1 MRWLDNLIPLH
12 ARLNERQLAG
22 WTPSAI
28 AEQGLGCRLLADVA
42 IPLPDGT
49 KLGADVY
56 TPART
61 GRYPVIL
68 QFAAYNLDLHTAGV
82 PKGSNEIGAPRIA
95 TDRGYAQAIVTARG
109 VGRSQG
115 RLQPWLCE
123 QEIDDHFACIAW
135 AAKQP
140 WSNGDVCLFG
150 TSYYGMNQPAIAAR
164 RPPALRAFFANAICT
179 DYRRQ
184 LFRYG
189 GVFNADFLSLW
200 LGANFTPGAMRRKV
214 PPIVRAAL
222 SHLLNRP
229 WLWRYLL
236 QPRIDRIMQSFKQR
250 RVTPEVLPWYVAL
263 MTDAPETIVPP
274 ISEGPASSLHQIEVP
289 FVVVQNRGLVALHQ
303 FGAYELY
310 ERAGANR
317 KWLIVGPPEYELP
330 VYSWQLEALAFFD
343 YAVKGIDNGYAQQP
357 RVRYW
362 RDGPADWAGADDF
375 PPADSEPVRLHLGPQ
390 LTGEAGSLAT
400 KVPASAESTWLAVP
414 RGIAVLPG
422 FDRTEPQRRRFRFL
436 AQEDFELAGPV
447 TLQLKYACSEIDSYI
462 VARLDRVDREGR
474 RRPLAMGHLRPST
487 RAADAGRGS
496 RCEIAI
502 DTAMRQ
508 PLRANE
514 PVLVRFSLTPAAAVI
529 RTGEALEL
537 DLASRTDLLP
547 IPVRDGFIVPDMA
560 VPPYFARNIIH
571 HGPETFLELSAR
583 FYIGST

>member
-1 MRWLDNLIPLH
+1 M
-12 ARLNERQLAG
+12 
-22 WTPSAI
+22 
-28 AEQGLGCRLLADVA
+28 
-42 IPLPDGT
+42 
-49 KLGADVY
+49 
-56 TPART
+56 
-61 GRYPVIL
+61 
-68 QFAAYNLDLHTAGV
+68 
-82 PKGSNEIGAPRIA
+82 
-95 TDRGYAQAIVTARG
+95 
-109 VGRSQG
+109 
-115 RLQPWLCE
+115 
-123 QEIDDHFACIAW
+123 
-135 AAKQP
+135 
-140 WSNGDVCLFG
+140 
-150 TSYYGMNQPAIAAR
+150 
-164 RPPALRAFFANAICT
+164 
-179 DYRRQ
+179 
-184 LFRYG
+184 
-189 GVFNADFLSLW
+189 
-200 LGANFTPGAMRRKV
+200 
-214 PPIVRAAL
+214 
-222 SHLLNRP
+222 
-229 WLWRYLL
+229 
-236 QPRIDRIMQSFKQR
+236 
-250 RVTPEVLPWYVAL
+250 
-263 MTDAPETIVPP
+263 
-274 ISEGPASSLHQIEVP
+274 
-289 FVVVQNRGLVALHQ
+289 
-303 FGAYELY
+303 
-310 ERAGANR
+310 
-317 KWLIVGPPEYELP
+317 
-330 VYSWQLEALAFFD
+330 
-343 YAVKGIDNGYAQQP
+343 
-357 RVRYW
+357 RYW

-390 LTGEAGSLAT
+390 LAGEAGSLAT

-462 VARLDRVDREGR
+462 IARLDRVDREGR

>member
-22 WTPSAI
+22 WTPSAV
-28 AEQGLGCRLLADVA
+28 AEQGLGCRLLADVP
-42 IPLPDGT
+42 IPMPDGV
-49 KLGADVY
+49 KLAADVY
-56 TPART
+56 TPARA

-82 PKGSNEIGAPRIA
+82 PKGTNEIGSPPIM
-95 TDRGYAQAIVTARG
+95 TDRGYVQAIVTARG

-150 TSYYGMNQPAIAAR
+150 TSYYGMNQPAVAAR
-164 RPPALRAFFANAICT
+164 RPPALRAFFANEICT

-200 LGANFTPGAMRRKV
+200 LGANFTARGMRRKI
-214 PPIVRAAL
+214 PPVVRAAL

-236 QPRIDRIMQSFKQR
+236 QPRIDRIMQRFKQR
-250 RVTPEVLPWYVAL
+250 RIAPEVLPWYAAL
-263 MTDAPETIVPP
+263 MTDAAETITPP
-274 ISEGPASSLHQIEVP
+274 ITEGPYAALHQIDVP
-289 FVVVQNRGLVALHQ
+289 FVVVQNRGLIALHQ
-303 FGAYELY
+303 FGAYELF
-310 ERAGANR
+310 ERAGSNR

-343 YAVKGIDNGYAQQP
+343 HAVKGIDNGYAQQP
-357 RVRYW
+357 PVRYW
-362 RDGPADWAGADDF
+362 RDGPADWASADDF
-375 PPADSEPVRLHLGPQ
+375 PPADADRVRLHLGPQ
-390 LTGEAGSLAT
+390 GAADAGSLAAEP
-400 KVPASAESTWLAVP
+400 PASGESSWVSVP

-422 FDRTEPQRRRFRFL
+422 FDRAEPQRRRFRL
-436 AQEDFELAGPV
+436 VAQEDFELAGPV

-462 VARLDRVDREGR
+462 VARLDRVDSEGR
-474 RRPLAMGHLRPST
+474 HPLAMGHLRPAT
-487 RAADAGRGS
+487 RAVDAERGS

-502 DTAMRQ
+502 DTATRQ

-514 PVLVRFSLTPAAAVI
+514 PVPLRFSLTPAAAVI
-529 RTGEALEL
+529 RAGEALEL
-537 DLASRTDLLP
+537 DLASRTDLLH
-547 IPVRDGFIVPDMA
+547 IPAREGFIVPDMA
-560 VPPYFARNIIH
+560 VPPYFARNTVH
-571 HGPETFLELSAR
+571 HGPETFLELRAR